1 MNRIERPSERNRP
14 YKQRSLL
21 NLVRWLLMI
30 CATSIFLAYATGAV
44 AISSDGNAI
53 EAKTTKTSPVS
64 FAPRGLPPVTHISV
78 IEVAEKAEVA
88 AEVPHRSSETGYA
101 MPTLAADQV
110 IIGSP
115 RQPIVLHL
123 SFKAD
128 GVVPDHS
135 LIAIHGL
142 PKGTVLSAGHSDG
155 VSGWLLAPDDLA
167 AGLSLTPID
176 GADGTSDLVIEV
188 LTPEGRVAS
197 EQHAQLIVSGRTESG
212 QGRESASSPT
222 LEQIQVLLAKGRELQ
237 RVGYLAGAR
246 LFFRR
251 AADAGSSEGASA
263 LGETY
268 DPVEFQKLGVR
279 GMVPDQALA
288 RKWYDRAQELDGT
301 HLKQTGATQ

>member
-1 MNRIERPSERNRP
+1 
-14 YKQRSLL
+14 
-21 NLVRWLLMI
+21 MI
-30 CATSIFLAYATGAV
+30 CATSILLACATGAV

-53 EAKTTKTSPVS
+53 EAKTTKASPVS
-64 FAPRGLPPVTHISV
+64 FVLRRLPPVTHVSV
-78 IEVAEKAEVA
+78 IEVAEMVDKAEVA
-88 AEVPHRSSETGYA
+88 AKVPRRSSETGYA
-101 MPTLAADQV
+101 MPALAVDQV
-110 IIGSP
+110 IIGRP
-115 RQPIVLHL
+115 RRPTVLHL
-123 SFKAD
+123 SFNAD

-155 VSGWLLAPDDLA
+155 VSGWLLAPDDLD

-176 GADGTSDLVIEV
+176 GADGTSDLVVEV

-197 EQHAQLIVSGRTESG
+197 EQHAQLIVSGGTENG
-212 QGRESASSPT
+212 PGRESASSPT
-222 LEQIQVLLAKGRELQ
+222 LDQIQVLLAKGRELQ

-251 AADAGSSEGASA
+251 AADAGSSEGARA

-279 GMVPDQALA
+279 GMVPDPALA

-301 HLKQTGATQ
+301 HLKQTGAAQ